1 MTYIT
6 LDLDRHYY
14 LTGNFLP
21 LTKKQEP
28 SFDITIINKIPY
40 IKKDVIYE
48 MSSSWPSFDEKTEF
62 YKMTENRYLA
72 IDETNDIKTLIEISA
87 NREIKEVKSFHNIIN
102 HISKYVYEC
111 KGTYL
116 GSNRGLY
123 LFDCENLTER
133 FIFFYNLSRDNQR
146 LNHYTVENNQISF
159 DLEIFKRDIKN
170 KYPDDYLVKH
180 LKLYN
185 YIRYKLLLLKGIS
198 EKLAKKVLSYEN
210 VPEENFSDETLIK
223 VNFTD
228 VKTEIKK
235 SELQSLYSVL
245 IEEQFPATEI
255 YLNSK
260 FEEYQ
265 NQSLEFL
272 DYIQSDLIYEKLDNI
287 LCQ

>member
-14 LTGNFLP
+14 LAGNFLP
-21 LTKKQEP
+21 LTKKQE
-28 SFDITIINKIPY
+28 SNFDIVMINKIPY
-40 IKKDVIYE
+40 IKNKDLNYE
-48 MSSSWPSFDEKTEF
+48 VCSSSLCYDEKTKF

-72 IDETNDIKTLIEISA
+72 IDDTNCFYSLIEISA
-87 NREIKEVKSFHNIIN
+87 DKKIKVIKSFCKIIN

-111 KGTYL
+111 KGTCL
-116 GSNRGLY
+116 GSDRGLY
-123 LFDCENLTER
+123 LFDCENLTEQ
-133 FIFFYNLSRDNQR
+133 FIFHYQLVDQR
-146 LNHYTVENNQISF
+146 LNHYTIKNNQISF
-159 DLEIFKRDIKN
+159 DVEIFKRDMRN
-170 KYPDDYLVKH
+170 KYPENYLLKN

-198 EKLAKKVLSYEN
+198 ENLAKKVLSYEN
-210 VPEENFSDETLIK
+210 RPREMFCGKILIK

-228 VKTEIKK
+228 VTTEIEK

-245 IEEQFPATEI
+245 INEQFPATEI
-255 YLNSK
+255 YLNTT

-272 DYIQSDLIYEKLDNI
+272 DYIQSDLICEKLDNI
-287 LCQ
+287 LHQ